1 MVKSSKQ
8 EEKTLFPPQHQDEH
22 PGMEYLMNP
31 LPVYDDKQ
39 YTGSHKLKDKVALIS
54 GGDSGIGRAVA
65 LAFAKEGADVVFVY
79 YNETK
84 DAEETKDLITSLG
97 RKCLS
102 LPGDLADESFCKQ
115 AVQKTIE
122 TFGNLHVL
130 VNNAAVQYVQNG
142 LESIS
147 SDQMLRTFQVN
158 VFGMF
163 YLTKAA
169 LPHMDKNSSIINTTS
184 LSAYEGNPKLID
196 YSATKGAIV
205 SFTRSLAKSL
215 AGKGIRVNGIA
226 PGKVW
231 TPLIPSSF
239 PAEQVAK
246 WGANTAMKRAGQP
259 VEFGPAYVFL
269 ASNDSSYMTG
279 QILHLNGG
287 LFVTS

>member
-1 MVKSSKQ
+1 M
-8 EEKTLFPPQHQDEH
+8 LFPPQHQNQH
-22 PGMEYLMNP
+22 PGMEYIMEP
-31 LPVYDDKQ
+31 LPIYEDEN
-39 YTGSHKLKDKVALIS
+39 YRGSYKLKEKVALIT

-65 LAFAKEGADVVFVY
+65 LAFAKEGADIVFVY

-84 DAEETKDLITSLG
+84 DAERTRELIESTG
-97 RKCLS
+97 RRCLALS
-102 LPGDLADESFCKQ
+102 GDIADESFCKE
-115 AVQKTIE
+115 VVTNTIQ
-122 TFGNLHVL
+122 TFRKLNIL
-130 VNNAAVQYVQNG
+130 VNNAAVQYVQNE

-147 SDQMLRTFQVN
+147 TEQMLRTFHVN

-169 LPHMDKNSSIINTTS
+169 LAHMEQNSSIINTTS
-184 LSAYEGNPKLID
+184 LAAYEGNPQLID

-215 AGKGIRVNGIA
+215 AQKGIRVNGIA

-239 PAEQVAK
+239 PAEQVAQ
-246 WGANTAMKRAGQP
+246 WGSSTAMKRAGQP

-287 LFVTS
+287 IIVNS

>member
-1 MVKSSKQ
+1 MSKPDNQ
-8 EEKTLFPPQHQDEH
+8 EQNNLFPPQHQDQH
-22 PGMEYLMNP
+22 PGMEFLMNP
-31 LPVYDDKQ
+31 QPIYEDENYK
-39 YTGSHKLKDKVALIS
+39 GSGKLKEKVAIIT

-65 LAFAKEGADVVFVY
+65 LAFAKEGADVVIVY
-79 YNETK
+79 YNEIQ
-84 DAEETKDLITSLG
+84 DAEKTKERIEATGS
-97 RKCLS
+97 RCLALS
-102 LPGDLADESFCKQ
+102 GDLADESFCKQ
-115 AVQKTIE
+115 IVDNTIK
-122 TFGNLHVL
+122 TFGKINVL

-142 LESIS
+142 IESIS
-147 SDQMLRTFQVN
+147 TEQMLRTFQVN

-169 LPHMDKNSSIINTTS
+169 AAHMKKNSSIINTTS
-184 LSAYEGNPKLID
+184 VSAYEGNPQLID

-215 AGKGIRVNGIA
+215 VKQGIRVNGVA

-239 PAEQVAK
+239 PAEQVAQ
-246 WGANTAMKRAGQP
+246 WGSNTAMKRAGQP

-287 LFVTS
+287 LYVTS